1 MELISVIVPVYKVEE
16 YLDKCV
22 QSIVDQTYS
31 NLEIILVDDGSPDR
45 CGDMCEQWAKKDS
58 RIRVLHKPNGGLSD
72 ARNAGMEISAG
83 TYTAFIDSDDWIAPD
98 FIQVMYDA
106 IKQTG
111 AQIAGCDVYHA
122 FLDQDP
128 EEGIST
134 GEIRIYTR
142 KEAITD
148 ILQYKGFRAVA
159 WNKLYLSSLLKG
171 EKYPVGKHH
180 EDEFFTYRIFGKAD
194 KLVYVDKP
202 MYYYLQRQGSIMH
215 SFTIKRLDALEAYLE
230 RLEYLKKTFP
240 DLYCADKLNFC
251 VSCAVLYSQAQTCND
266 PSATAIK
273 RKIKELRKNVCVT
286 QKEARNLSFKEKL
299 YVRGTGFCMGVF
311 CTALNMRKQ
320 IPVIGKW
327 FTRIRNR
334 LVITVKSFRSDL
346 YFSPYFAMLRL
357 GSELGGRLHL
367 HKLSQAATEKKNRW
381 IDSYLEKQLKSVCN
395 QFENDTQEGHY
406 APNAPIW
413 VCWWSGEETA
423 PPLVERCIQSIRK
436 NANGHPIHLITESN
450 YAQYLDIPEYILTK
464 VQNGTMCVAN
474 FSDYLRF
481 SLLARYGGLWL
492 DATIYCDREL
502 PEDIF
507 KRSLFTCKGRT
518 GPGAFYSDYRWTAF
532 CFGGYQGNVA
542 LRFAQ
547 ALLDAYWKDNSVS
560 IDYLLVDYL
569 VHLAYRKNATARR
582 LLDELPENNLRRDDL
597 QAAMNAALPASRIDQ
612 ILQPDTVLYK
622 LSWREKYKAKTENGK
637 ESVYGAFLK
646 GFDHVKKQDN

>member
-45 CGDMCEQWAKKDS
+45 CGDMCEDWAKKDS

-83 TYTAFIDSDDWIAPD
+83 TYTAFVDSDDWVAPD

-128 EEGIST
+128 EAGVST
-134 GEIRIYTR
+134 GEIRIYKR

-159 WNKLYLSSLLKG
+159 WNKLYLSALLKG

-240 DLYCADKLNFC
+240 DLYFADKLNFC
-251 VSCAVLYSQAQTCND
+251 VSCAVLYSQAQNCKD

-273 RKIKELRKNVCVT
+273 RKIKKLRRKVFIT
-286 QKEARNLSFKEKL
+286 PKEAGKFSFKEKM

-320 IPVIGKW
+320 GSAIGKW
-327 FTRIRNR
+327 FMRIRNR
-334 LVITVKSFRSDL
+334 LVITVKNFRSDL
-346 YFSPYFAMLRL
+346 YFSFYFALLRL
-357 GSELGGRLHL
+357 GSDLGGRLRL
-367 HKLSQAATEKKNRW
+367 HKLARIATEKKNRW
-381 IDSYLEKQLKSVCN
+381 IVSYLKKQLKPVCE
-395 QFENDTQEGHY
+395 QFKNDTDEGCY
-406 APNAPIW
+406 EPDAPIW
-413 VCWWSGEETA
+413 ACWWSGEETA
-423 PPLVERCIQSIRK
+423 PALVQKCLESIHK
-436 NANGHPIHLITESN
+436 NANGHKVILISEEN
-450 YAQYLDIPEYILTK
+450 YKDYIDIPEYILKK
-464 VQNGTMCVAN
+464 VEKKSMCLAHL
-474 FSDYLRF
+474 SDYIRLA
-481 SLLARYGGLWL
+481 LLAKYGGLWL
-492 DATIYCDREL
+492 DATIVCSQPL
-502 PEDIF
+502 PENIF
-507 KRSLFTCKGRT
+507 QMPLFTCKGRT
-518 GPGAFYSDYRWTAF
+518 ANVEYCSDYKWTVF
-532 CFGGYQGNVA
+532 CIGGYRGCIMFRG
-542 LRFAQ
+542 LQ
-547 ALLDAYWKDNSVS
+547 AMLELYWKNNRVA
-560 IDYLLVDYL
+560 IDYLFLDYIIKLLYSENQTCANLVDSIQ
-569 VHLAYRKNATARR
+569 
-582 LLDELPENNLRRDDL
+582 ENNLRRDDL
-597 QAAMNAALPASRIDQ
+597 QAAMNAVLPASQIDRI
-612 ILQPDTVLYK
+612 IQPDTVLYK
-622 LSWREKYKAKTENGK
+622 LSWREKYKTYTENGK

-646 GFDHVKKQDN
+646 GLDQKCGQ

>member
-16 YLDKCV
+16 YLDKCI

-83 TYTAFIDSDDWIAPD
+83 TYTAFVDSDDWIAPD

-122 FLDQDP
+122 FLDREP
-128 EEGIST
+128 EAGMST

-159 WNKLYLSSLLKG
+159 WNKLYLSALLKG

-240 DLYCADKLNFC
+240 DLYHADKLNFC
-251 VSCAVLYSQAQTCND
+251 VSCAVLYSQAQNCKD
-266 PSATAIK
+266 PSAAAIK
-273 RKIKELRKNVCVT
+273 RKIKRLRRNVFIT
-286 QKEARNLSFKEKL
+286 PKEAGKFSLKEKT
-299 YVRGTGFCMGVF
+299 YIWGTGFCMGGF

-320 IPVIGKW
+320 GGVVGKLLK
-327 FTRIRNR
+327 RIWNRILMTVRN
-334 LVITVKSFRSDL
+334 FRSDL
-346 YFSPYFAMLRL
+346 HFSFYFALLRL
-357 GSELGGRLHL
+357 GSELGGRLHW
-367 HKLSQAATEKKNRW
+367 HKISRVATVKKTQW
-381 IDSYLEKQLKSVCN
+381 IGAYVDKLLNPVYK
-395 QFENDTQEGHY
+395 QFENDTDVGQY
-406 APNAPIW
+406 APDAPIW
-413 VCWWSGEETA
+413 VCWWSGVETD
-423 PPLVERCIQSIRK
+423 RK
-436 NANGHPIHLITESN
+436 
-450 YAQYLDIPEYILTK
+450 
-464 VQNGTMCVAN
+464 
-474 FSDYLRF
+474 
-481 SLLARYGGLWL
+481 
-492 DATIYCDREL
+492 
-502 PEDIF
+502 
-507 KRSLFTCKGRT
+507 
-518 GPGAFYSDYRWTAF
+518 
-532 CFGGYQGNVA
+532 
-542 LRFAQ
+542 
-547 ALLDAYWKDNSVS
+547 SV
-560 IDYLLVDYL
+560 V
-569 VHLAYRKNATARR
+569 
-582 LLDELPENNLRRDDL
+582 
-597 QAAMNAALPASRIDQ
+597 
-612 ILQPDTVLYK
+612 
-622 LSWREKYKAKTENGK
+622 
-637 ESVYGAFLK
+637 
-646 GFDHVKKQDN
+646 